1 MANDLFVM
9 RKKKKKNDEEEEEE
23 EKKKTTH
30 DVIFKAIDRV
40 LMNRANKRRQRHNS
54 TTTLDADVNVS
65 NLCVCVAW
73 GGRWGN

>member
-1 MANDLFVM
+1 M
-9 RKKKKKNDEEEEEE
+9 RKKKKKKNDEEEEEEE

-65 NLCVCVAW
+65 NLCVCSVRRPL
-73 GGRWGN
+73 GQLNLMI